1 MWGRQRDAGGKV
13 GTVPL
18 NKKLHGE
25 KRGYWLCRNMIQ
37 NTSNA
42 ISEWQVKKSKQEVV
56 LHMLHREKNVLPD
69 IVAYTKT
76 YLIGNN
82 K

>member
-1 MWGRQRDAGGKV
+1 
-13 GTVPL
+13 
-18 NKKLHGE
+18 
-25 KRGYWLCRNMIQ
+25 MIQ

-42 ISEWQVKKSKQEVV
+42 INEWQVKKKSKQEVV

>member
-1 MWGRQRDAGGKV
+1 
-13 GTVPL
+13 
-18 NKKLHGE
+18 
-25 KRGYWLCRNMIQ
+25 MIQ

-56 LHMLHREKNVLPD
+56 LHMLHREKNVSPD
-69 IVAYTKT
+69 TVAYTKT